1 MAAKMEL
8 GGLFKKR
15 EKRQEVGV
23 GWGVKSGKRSGRS
36 EQGRVGKL
44 I

>member
-15 EKRQEVGV
+15 EKKAGSWGGV
-23 GWGVKSGKRSGRS
+23 GCKVREKIG
-36 EQGRVGKL
+36 EE
-44 I
+44 